1 METGGR
7 PDRALQREPKGT
19 EGKTVSYLERLR
31 NRQPQSVGTDKTNES
46 PTPSGKRGLDGTDKT
61 DKSPLLAVLSV
72 RQGAHSQFEDPSPV
86 PAERPHRALYER
98 WLGGIQERCAFLTLD
113 EPEVHLALEA
123 GMVDAATAEASV
135 LLAYRSPRG
144 VCGIC
149 AIPREKYDAFQVI
162 EIMGANRWVH

>member
-1 METGGR
+1 MTPQQILAHLAASGIEVEPNGETLRAR
-7 PDRALQREPKGT
+7 PKSALTDELRDLIRRYKSDLLKVLTATREPHKDPP
-19 EGKTVSYLERLR
+19 SYLERLR
-31 NRQPQSVGTDKTNES
+31 KRHSSSTGTAATHDS
-46 PTPSGKRGLDGTDKT
+46 
-61 DKSPLLAVLSV
+61 
-72 RQGAHSQFEDPSPV
+72 H
-86 PAERPHRALYER
+86 HLYER